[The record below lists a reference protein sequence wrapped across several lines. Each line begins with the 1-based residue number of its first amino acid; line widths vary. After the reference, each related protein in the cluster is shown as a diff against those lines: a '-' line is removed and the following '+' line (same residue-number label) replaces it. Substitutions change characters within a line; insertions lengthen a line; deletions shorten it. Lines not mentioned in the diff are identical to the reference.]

1 MRCNTEQLP
10 PKTYQ
15 LAIVLLCGG
24 NCVAGQQISNG
35 ATNDGLKRVNMN
47 SNVIGSEKRYIV
59 AHKMIFL
66 YKRCCSKTP

>member
-35 ATNDGLKRVNMN
+35 ATNDGLKRVKGTVSLYRPSWFLKITQDVG
-47 SNVIGSEKRYIV
+47 SNG
-59 AHKMIFL
+59 
-66 YKRCCSKTP
+66 

>member
-15 LAIVLLCGG
+15 LAIVLLFSG

-47 SNVIGSEKRYIV
+47 SNRLNQN
-59 AHKMIFL
+59 F
-66 YKRCCSKTP
+66 T